1 MLEFL
6 SVDFMSWVGV
16 LVFLQEKFS
25 DGLAFCRLRIP
36 DPHDG
41 FLDDGLVA
49 QLVRARA

>member
-1 MLEFL
+1 MLDFL
-6 SVDFMSWVGV
+6 FVVFWLWVES